1 MKLNSY
7 NKQNCN
13 VWSTKCSE
21 LTSYL
26 LSSEDCVSNA
36 RWNKHGTARMNE
48 INLMLTLTNHISH
61 LPGINWVLYWTIG
74 TLSRLGNRKIK
85 SNNKQT
91 HKRTKKL
98 KVEKHSVW
106 LAENSRFV
114 FQWMSCL
121 FEKAPRRAIIKLSNI
136 CCEAHSMVALIK
148 KPFNPKTAHQ
158 LRTVSFQGNFHSI
171 CTRFKFQHFF
181 ERKAIQKAV
190 QMPVPLFSLK
200 RQRWK

>member
-1 MKLNSY
+1 MKLNSH

-21 LTSYL
+21 LTPYL

-74 TLSRLGNRKIK
+74 ALNRLGNRKIK

-106 LAENSRFV
+106 LARKQPLCFPMNVMFIRKSTTPGNHKTFRHLLRG
-114 FQWMSCL
+114 S
-121 FEKAPRRAIIKLSNI
+121 
-136 CCEAHSMVALIK
+136 
-148 KPFNPKTAHQ
+148 FNGGPY
-158 LRTVSFQGNFHSI
+158 
-171 CTRFKFQHFF
+171 
-181 ERKAIQKAV
+181 
-190 QMPVPLFSLK
+190 
-200 RQRWK
+200 